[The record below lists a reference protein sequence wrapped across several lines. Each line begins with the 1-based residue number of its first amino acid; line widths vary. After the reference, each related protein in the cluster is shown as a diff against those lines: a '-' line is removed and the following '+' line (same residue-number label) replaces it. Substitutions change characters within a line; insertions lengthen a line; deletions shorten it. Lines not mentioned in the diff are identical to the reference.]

1 MRISDWSSDVCS
13 SDLVPPT
20 YTEPRWVRG
29 THVWSPAG
37 RVAATRP
44 VPASGGRLDFGH
56 DLAGGIAQIV
66 CGHDRQAAF
75 GQDLLALFHIGA
87 FKANDARNRQ
97 AQRSEGHTSE
107 LQSLMRIQYAGL
119 CLKNK

>member
-75 GQDLLALFHIGA
+75 GQDLLALFNIGA
-87 FKANDARNRQ
+87 FKATVERNRQ
-97 AQRSEGHTSE
+97 IGRPSCRERE
-107 LQSLMRIQYAGL
+107 CQYW
-119 CLKNK
+119 